1 MDRENKLI
9 AAVQQGDIE
18 LVRQAID
25 EGADVNERDQQG
37 WTPLHWSAG
46 SGNVEIIRFL
56 LNHWSDVTLAGRDN
70 RTPLM
75 VARSVGRTEVVAV
88 LTEAEKA
95 RGVWQDPRESR
106 PYCKGYYLKDLHDYP
121 HWTASQEVSQNGHES
136 AAGTDPIVYIQ
147 RDFTVT
153 KSVWPREGVI
163 FKAVT
168 PEWINFCESQLK
180 FSIPSDL
187 C

>member
-1 MDRENKLI
+1 MDRENKLTT
-9 AAVQQGDIE
+9 AVQQADIE
-18 LVRQAID
+18 LVKQAIA
-25 EGADVNERDQQG
+25 EGVDVNERDQQG

-46 SGNVEIIRFL
+46 NGNVEIIHFL
-56 LNHWSDVTLAGRDN
+56 LDHHAVVALTGRDN

-75 VARSVGRTEVVAV
+75 VARSVGRPEAVAV

-95 RGVWQDPRESR
+95 REVWQDPRESR
-106 PYCKGYYLKDLHDYP
+106 PYCKGYYLKDLRVYSQ
-121 HWTASQEVSQNGHES
+121 WTASQEPAQNGSEGV
-136 AAGTDPIVYIQ
+136 AGADPIVYIQ

-153 KSVWPREGVI
+153 KSVWPDEGVI

-168 PEWINFCESQLK
+168 PEWINFCESHLK

-187 C
+187 L